1 MRCDEATMLSADSTT
16 PLAAAQGPHDAAYD
30 EADDGP
36 VVGLADILTW
46 IGEKKFLIFGVT
58 VAAAIVSLVV
68 ALLLPPVYTART
80 TLLAPNS
87 QQQSG
92 SAAALAAL
100 GSLGGLAGGLA
111 PKSPDEL
118 YVALL
123 KSDSVWRALDE
134 RFKLM
139 AHYDVKSYEAL
150 RKTLPTYIRVSSDK
164 KSGVITVEVDDKD
177 KQFAADLANAH
188 EAEITKLLG
197 RLAVSEAQL
206 RRAFFERQLK
216 ETKENLVKAEQGL
229 RAVQE
234 KSGVIVLDKQA
245 EALITGAALVRSQI
259 TEREVQLKVLRT
271 GATEQN
277 PDVIRM
283 SSELRALRAELA
295 RMQSSQ
301 GGAAGSAVDM
311 PVGRIPEATIDY
323 VRARRELKLQ
333 EMLLESMVR
342 QYEIAKLD
350 EAKEGPAL
358 QQVDVALP
366 PDWKSKPSR
375 VLIVLASTL
384 IAFVLA
390 CVWVVVGRYAI
401 AARSEDPA
409 RVATW
414 SGLRRAWGLRG

>member
-1 MRCDEATMLSADSTT
+1 MLSADSTT
-16 PLAAAQGPHDAAYD
+16 PLAAARGLYN
-30 EADDGP
+30 EGEDDGP
-36 VVGLADILTW
+36 AVGLADLLTW
-46 IGEKKFLIFGVT
+46 IGERKFFVLGLT
-58 VAAAIVSLVV
+58 AAVLVISLVV

-100 GSLGGLAGGLA
+100 GSLGGLAGGLGA
-111 PKSPDEL
+111 KSPDEL

-123 KSDSVWRALDE
+123 RSDSVWRALDE

-139 AHYDVKSYEAL
+139 AHYDVESFEAL
-150 RKTLPTYIRVSSDK
+150 RKMLPSVIRVNSDK

-177 KQFAADLANAH
+177 KQFAADVANAH

-229 RAVQE
+229 RTVQE

-245 EALITGAALVRSQI
+245 EALITGAALLRSQI
-259 TEREVQLKVLRT
+259 TEREVQLRVLRT

-277 PDVIRM
+277 PDVMRM
-283 SSELRALRAELA
+283 NSELRALRGELA
-295 RMQSSQ
+295 RMESTQ

-311 PVGRIPEATIDY
+311 PVGRIPEASIDY

-333 EMLLESMVR
+333 ETLLESMVR

-366 PDWKSKPSR
+366 PDRKSKPSR
-375 VLIVLASTL
+375 GLIVLASTL
-384 IAFVLA
+384 IAFVLS
-390 CVWVVVGRYAI
+390 CLWVVVRRYAH
-401 AARSEDPA
+401 ASQSNDPA
-409 RVATW
+409 SAAAW
-414 SGLRRAWGLRG
+414 SGLRRAWSLRS